1 MFGSLQTRCQSGTGQ
16 SHQIRGSNTTTLQRL
31 SNPPGA
37 VSMSLLQHLQGIP
50 DPRIERTRRHELQ
63 SILAV
68 ALCATIAGADNW
80 VEVAEF
86 GEQHQDWFARFVPL
100 PCGVASHDTFARVFR
115 LLDARQLELAC
126 QQWLTRVAGQVQG
139 TVAIDGKSVRGS
151 RKGDAARALH
161 MVSAWAADMGLLL
174 GQCKVDGKSNE
185 ITAIPELLQLL
196 HLKGCIVTID
206 AIGCQKSIA
215 QQLHEHGADY
225 VLSLK
230 GNQRHMHEVVRK
242 HFEASGTAKQQY
254 NTYAE
259 RSSGHGRVELRS
271 YRVSPVPEALQ
282 RAAVHWPGLSSVVQV
297 VRQRQQSGQ
306 STSEE
311 VSYYLSSLPAHTQ
324 AHVLAHS
331 IRAHWSVENQL
342 HWSLDVA
349 MREDAAQ
356 SYKDQ
361 GPHNQTVL
369 RRMALQMLKRDTSVK
384 IGVQAKRKRAGWNLG
399 YLERLLGIVI

>member
-1 MFGSLQTRCQSGTGQ
+1 MT
-16 SHQIRGSNTTTLQRL
+16 
-31 SNPPGA
+31 
-37 VSMSLLQHLQGIP
+37 LLQHLQLIP
-50 DPRIERTRRHELQ
+50 DPRLERTRRHELQ

-86 GEQHQDWFARFVPL
+86 GELHHDWLCSIVPL
-100 PCGVASHDTFARVFR
+100 PSGIASHDTFARVFR
-115 LLDARQLELAC
+115 LLDAQQLELAC
-126 QQWLTRVAGQVQG
+126 QQWLTQVAGKIHG

-151 RKGDAARALH
+151 SKGDAHKSLH

-185 ITAIPELLQLL
+185 ITAIPELLRLL
-196 HLKGCIVTID
+196 HLRGCIVTID
-206 AIGCQKSIA
+206 AIGCQKNIA

-230 GNQRHMHEVVRK
+230 GNQRHMHTVVRK
-242 HFEASGTAKQQY
+242 HFEAPGTGALQLG
-254 NTYAE
+254 TYEE
-259 RSSGHGRVELRS
+259 RSSGHGRQELRR

-282 RAAVHWPGLSSVVQV
+282 RAAAHWPGLSSVVQV
-297 VRQRQQSGQ
+297 VRQRQQAGRSA
-306 STSEE
+306 SEE
-311 VSYYLSSLPAHTQ
+311 VSYYLSSLAANTP

-331 IRAHWSVENQL
+331 IRSHWAVENQL

-361 GPHNQTVL
+361 GPHNQTLL
-369 RRMALQMLKRDTSVK
+369 RRMALQLLKSDTSVK
-384 IGVQAKRKRAGWNLG
+384 VGVQAKRKRAAWSVG
-399 YLERLLGIVI
+399 YLAHLLGIKL

>member
-1 MFGSLQTRCQSGTGQ
+1 MT
-16 SHQIRGSNTTTLQRL
+16 
-31 SNPPGA
+31 
-37 VSMSLLQHLQGIP
+37 LLQHLQFIP
-50 DPRIERTRRHELQ
+50 DPRLERTRRHELQ
-63 SILAV
+63 SILAI

-86 GEQHQDWFARFVPL
+86 GELHHDWFIRFIPL
-100 PCGVASHDTFARVFR
+100 PSGIASHDTFARVFR
-115 LLDARQLELAC
+115 LLDAKQLELAC
-126 QQWLTRVAGQVQG
+126 QQWLAQVAGQVYG

-151 RKGDAARALH
+151 SKGDARRPLH

-185 ITAIPELLQLL
+185 ITAIPELLRLL

-230 GNQRHMHEVVRK
+230 GNQRHMHAVVQK
-242 HFEASGTAKQQY
+242 HFEVQASQEPPDE
-254 NTYAE
+254 NTYTE
-259 RSSGHGRVELRS
+259 RSSGHGRQELRS
-271 YRVSPVPEALQ
+271 YRLSPVPEALQ
-282 RAAVHWPGLSSVVQV
+282 RAAAHWPGLASVVQV
-297 VRQRQQSGQ
+297 KRQRQQAGQ
-306 STSEE
+306 PDSEE
-311 VSYYLSSLPAHTQ
+311 VSYYISSLPAHTP
-324 AHVLAHS
+324 ARVLAHS

-361 GPHNQTVL
+361 SPHNQTLL
-369 RRMALQMLKRDTSVK
+369 RRMALQVLKNDTSVK
-384 IGVQAKRKRAGWNLG
+384 IGLQAKRKRAGWSLG
-399 YLERLLGIVI
+399 YLERLLGIAV

>member
-1 MFGSLQTRCQSGTGQ
+1 
-16 SHQIRGSNTTTLQRL
+16 
-31 SNPPGA
+31 
-37 VSMSLLQHLQGIP
+37 MSLLQHLQGIP

-126 QQWLTRVAGQVQG
+126 QQWLTQVAGQVQG

-185 ITAIPELLQLL
+185 ITAIPELLRLL

-242 HFEASGTAKQQY
+242 HFEASGTAKQQD

-271 YRVSPVPEALQ
+271 YRVRPVPEALQ